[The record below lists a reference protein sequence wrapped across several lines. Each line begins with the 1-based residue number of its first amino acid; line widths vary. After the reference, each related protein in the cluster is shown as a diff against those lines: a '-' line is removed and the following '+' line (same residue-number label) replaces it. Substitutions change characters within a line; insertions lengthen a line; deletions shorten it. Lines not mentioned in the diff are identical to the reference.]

1 MFMEESIENIYV
13 KNAYHKNTF
22 LNSMSRIVSTSQGK
36 IGGGIILIYTL
47 MAIIGGV
54 AYVISPPDVSGY
66 KTWILF
72 NPEYILYFLPQFGDA
87 GVLDPPNQIL
97 VWNRLCWKRYFF
109 KDDIWN
115 NNHNVYC
122 YVRGYVSHHFYF
134 NYRLEQCIVWRNM
147 GCIHYEIG
155 RCIIDISSGSV
166 DYFDF
171 SILDSF
177 KNWCSGRIF
186 FSSIHRYEF
195 CDVAIWCKIS

>member
-1 MFMEESIENIYV
+1 MFNYSREVSLENILHVENQEFGIKWFSFNYYVLFSTDKKYNLYFNLLSDNHKLEEILMFMEENIENIYV

-87 GVLDPPNQIL
+87 GVLDPPNQNFWFGTDYVGRDIFPRMIYGTTITMSIAMLGAML
-97 VWNRLCWKRYFF
+97 VT
-109 KDDIWN
+109 
-115 NNHNVYC
+115 
-122 YVRGYVSHHFYF
+122 
-134 NYRLEQCIVWRNM
+134 
-147 GCIHYEIG
+147 
-155 RCIIDISSGSV
+155 
-166 DYFDF
+166 
-171 SILDSF
+171 
-177 KNWCSGRIF
+177 IF
-186 FSSIHRYEF
+186 LFQL
-195 CDVAIWCKIS
+195 